1 VGVST
6 HPISEVSHFS
16 AVPCE
21 HQRPVFPEATAF
33 MESGAF
39 LFLRREL
46 FALEDAPLRSILGR
60 GWPIFGLNG
69 DDNGPR
75 MPVSLR
81 RQKIDS
87 TLPDHDGSL
96 FLGDDGEGTPD
107 LAHVPLQ
114 VVRDGGMDVDD
125 DDDDL
130 PRPDVLLV
138 DEVRVQVTSA
148 AYSPSAAWRRSPL
161 SRSAQP

>member
-1 VGVST
+1 
-6 HPISEVSHFS
+6 
-16 AVPCE
+16 
-21 HQRPVFPEATAF
+21 

-46 FALEDAPLRSILGR
+46 LALEDAPLRSILGR

-114 VVRDGGMDVDD
+114 VVRDDGMDADD

-130 PRPDVLLV
+130 PRPDILLV

-161 SRSAQP
+161 LRSAQP